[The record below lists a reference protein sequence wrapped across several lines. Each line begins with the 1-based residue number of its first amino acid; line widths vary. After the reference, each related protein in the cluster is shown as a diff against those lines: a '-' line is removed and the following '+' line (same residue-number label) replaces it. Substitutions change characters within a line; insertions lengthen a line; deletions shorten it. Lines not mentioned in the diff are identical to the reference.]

1 MAIKGGQILH
11 VAGGPSATFVVDR
24 IQSGGVTGVN
34 TNEERIEELGNYE
47 AIGTIRDIPDLT
59 FEIESYDVTTE
70 VESLLIGGSNAE
82 ATGSRFDPRDAI
94 PIDILSPFKAS
105 GSYSIAGGVA
115 VPFLTLES
123 LSYNMS
129 LTDPATMSV
138 GLRGDSVFMTNG
150 SVFYETFSGDN
161 STTVFNFTN
170 GPAYKSTISGDDYYA
185 LSVQYNDGTGWK
197 RQRLGTDFTNTNA
210 AVTFLTAPV
219 TGTDNIKVVYASGTA
234 TTYGTNVH
242 NTIDPIAVRG
252 RDISVRIGDT
262 ASPVAAQGTLTLV
275 ANPTDGDTMTVGSK
289 TYTFEASLTDVDG
302 NIQIGASQADTE
314 ANIVAAF
321 DLSGTAGTDYAA
333 SMTAHPSVDI
343 SAFAAGVATLTAHT
357 PGAGGN
363 SIATTETF
371 TDVGNVFDAATLGT
385 TTAGVGGWSS
395 WLGVQSANVDW
406 SVSLER
412 DEEFDN
418 PQVISQDYDIPET
431 TGTVTMKPLDVDALF
446 SQIQAVMGITGTD
459 VVNATQEPAAI
470 QFQIRISDPS
480 TGNTMKTLYV
490 PDAKFNAPALQGQVG
505 SKLET
510 DFSFTSESGV
520 LEVYKGDQ
528 V

>member
-11 VAGGPSATFVVDR
+11 VAGGPSGTFVVDR

-34 TNEERIEELGNYE
+34 TNEDRIEELGNYD

-70 VESLLIGGSNAE
+70 MESLLTGGSNAE
-82 ATGSRFDPRDAI
+82 AAGSRFELTDGI
-94 PIDILSPFKAS
+94 PLDILSPFKAS
-105 GSYSIAGGVA
+105 GTYAIAGGVA
-115 VPFLTLES
+115 IPFLTLES
-123 LSYNMS
+123 VSYSMS
-129 LTDPATMSV
+129 ITDPATMSISM
-138 GLRGDSVFMTNG
+138 RGDSVFYTSG
-150 SVFYETFSGDN
+150 SVFYETFNGDN

-170 GPAYKSTISGDDYYA
+170 GPAYQSVISGDSYYA
-185 LSVQYNDGTGWK
+185 LSVQVNDGTGWK

-210 AVTFLTAPV
+210 GVTFLTAPA
-219 TGTDNIKVVYASGTA
+219 TGTNNIKVVYASGTA

-242 NTIDPIAVRG
+242 NSVDPIAVRG

-262 ASPVAAQGTLTLV
+262 ASPVAAQGTLTMDT
-275 ANPTDGDTMTVGSK
+275 NPTDGDTMTVGSR

-302 NIQIGASQADTE
+302 NIQIGGTLADTK
-314 ANIVAAF
+314 ANLVAAF

-343 SAFAAGVATLTAHT
+343 AAFVGDDAVLTAHT
-357 PGAGGN
+357 PGAAGN

-371 TDVGNVFDAATLGT
+371 TAVTNVFDAATLGT
-385 TTAGVGGWSS
+385 TTSGSGGWSS
-395 WLGVQSANVDW
+395 WLGVQAANVDW

-418 PQVISQDYDIPET
+418 PQVVAQDFDTPET
-431 TGTVTMKPLDVDALF
+431 TGAVTMKAQDVDALF
-446 SQIQAVMGITGTD
+446 SQIQAIAGVTGTD
-459 VVNATQEPAAI
+459 VVNATQEPAAV
-470 QFQIRISDPS
+470 QFQIRISDPD
-480 TGNTMKTLYV
+480 TGNTVKTLYV
-490 PDAKFNAPALQGQVG
+490 PDAKWNVPAIQGAVG

-510 DFSFTSESGV
+510 EFTFTSESGK
-520 LEVYKGDQ
+520 LEIYKGDQ